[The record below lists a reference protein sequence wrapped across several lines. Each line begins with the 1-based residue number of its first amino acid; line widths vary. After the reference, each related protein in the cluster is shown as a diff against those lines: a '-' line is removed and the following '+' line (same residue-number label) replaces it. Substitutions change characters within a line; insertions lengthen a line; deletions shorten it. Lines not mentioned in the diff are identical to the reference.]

1 LQIADIRADEGY
13 IKGYGPLVALADV
26 GGARTLLLVPMLK
39 ENNLIGA
46 IAIYRQEVRPFI
58 EKQIELVKNFAAQAV
73 IAIENARLLN
83 ELRQSLEQQTA
94 TADVLKVISRST
106 FDLQAVLNAL
116 IETAAQLCGADTG
129 IIARQGG
136 PAFHALAGYG
146 HGPEEWASVQKVPI
160 NAGRGT
166 FIGRTILEA
175 RTVHIP
181 DILNDPEWDR
191 GPMQAMV
198 LRLRLPGLRLWL

>member
-1 LQIADIRADEGY
+1 
-13 IKGYGPLVALADV
+13 
-26 GGARTLLLVPMLK
+26 LVPMLK

-94 TADVLKVISRST
+94 IADVLKVISRST